1 MSGPIVIQASKRPLK
16 VTRRKIQERTIQ
28 KWTPVLVWPTGFEIK
43 YERELLKYSSG
54 TLLHHDKWPI
64 MPRGLTGEVIIDLK
78 NKQV

>member
-16 VTRRKIQERTIQ
+16 VTRQKIQERSIQ
-28 KWTPVLVWPTGFEIK
+28 KWTPVLIWPTGFEIK

-64 MPRGLTGEVIIDLK
+64 MPRGLTGGVIIDLK
-78 NKQV
+78 NEQV